1 MEELLEKAIRE
12 KMLQDIDGTAFY
24 IHQHRNGKKI
34 DELAH
39 SVKNLIAEHNL
50 SVSEAKGFLEYSF
63 VSHKFLLLF
72 RLLSESTRLIWR
84 LYHRKEVR

>member
-1 MEELLEKAIRE
+1 MAELLEKAIRE

-24 IHQHRNGKKI
+24 IHRYRNGQKT

-50 SVSEAKGFLEYSF
+50 SVSEAKGFLEYMKIVIDGCSCLPIQ
-63 VSHKFLLLF
+63 K
-72 RLLSESTRLIWR
+72 
-84 LYHRKEVR
+84 